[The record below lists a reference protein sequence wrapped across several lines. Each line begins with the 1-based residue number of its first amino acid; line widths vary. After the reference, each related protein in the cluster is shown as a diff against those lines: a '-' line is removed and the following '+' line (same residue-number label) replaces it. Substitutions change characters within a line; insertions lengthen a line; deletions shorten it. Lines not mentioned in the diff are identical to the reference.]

1 MSAIQDSIR
10 NTSTRS
16 DESSYPPLRVNVQGV
31 DGIGKS
37 TFGANA
43 DDAIFIQAEDGLKY
57 IDTQAFDLCEKWNDV
72 FGCLQMLANEKH
84 TFKTLVFDTTDAA
97 SILAEAHVCEK
108 NEWPSIETPGY
119 GKGYTAVA
127 EQFVKLLGAFDYLVN
142 QKNMNVILLSH
153 VQVKAFNDPINES
166 YDRWEMRCHKKV
178 NHLIKDWVDFNLFAN
193 HDVNVTKDGTKNR
206 AISYGNRALHT
217 QFSAGFDAKSR
228 LELPPKLP
236 FEWDAFLDAYKTALN
251 PAQKTKPTAAKAAK
265 GAK

>member
-1 MSAIQDSIR
+1 MSAILDSVR
-10 NTSTRS
+10 NTSARS
-16 DESSYPPLRVNVQGV
+16 DESSYPPLRINIQGV

-37 TFGANA
+37 SFGANA
-43 DDAIFIQAEDGLKY
+43 DDPIFIQAEDGLKF

-72 FGCLQMLANEKH
+72 FGHLQMLANEAH
-84 TFKTLVFDTTDAA
+84 SFRTLVFDTTDAA

-108 NEWPSIETPGY
+108 EGWSSIETPGY

-127 EQFVKLLGAFDYLVN
+127 EQFVKLLSAFDYLVN

-153 VQVKAFNDPINES
+153 VQVKPFNDPINES

-193 HDVNVTKDGTKNR
+193 HDVTVTKEGTKNR
-206 AISYGNRALHT
+206 AVSYGNRALHT
-217 QFSAGFDAKSR
+217 KFSAGFDAKSR

-236 FEWDAFLDAYKTALN
+236 FEWDAFIDAYKTALN
-251 PAQKTKPTAAKAAK
+251 PAQKTKLTAAK